1 MQTLKDLEIKRS
13 YCSYGDDNITNS
25 LLVPALKIASLYRR
39 SVGFF
44 SSTVFC
50 SILDGVEGLVKN
62 GGHIEL
68 IVSPKM
74 SQDDV
79 DAIQNGYKDRK
90 DLVKE
95 RFIDE
100 FNKALFEMSDSY
112 FELTSE
118 LIKHSYLDIK
128 VACTKEFGMYH
139 DKLGIITDF
148 NGNSIAFSGSANETY
163 NGLSGHDNYEKV
175 RVYKSWNEEQNEY
188 LLDELDE
195 FESLWNYKNNY
206 VDTFDFTKFVRER
219 VFEIIQNNERK
230 KARDFFKLRDY
241 QEKAIKNWVNNEYK
255 GFFVMATGTGK
266 TLTAI
271 YSAKE
276 LFDKKEENIISVIVA
291 PYKHLIKQWA
301 EDIKT
306 HLRPDILIQVSSEN
320 PSWADEIVRANLEL
334 KINKNKRIVVITTN
348 SSFALERF
356 SNTISKFNN
365 DKLLIVDEAHR
376 FMNQMN
382 DSIHSNY
389 KYLIGLSATPVS
401 GKDTSKKESLLS
413 FFGGVVANLPIEKA
427 LEDKKLVPYYYH
439 PIFIH
444 ATERDEKEFQKYSR
458 LMSQCFKGD
467 KLIDPDALNRYKRAQ
482 LRVIAQCE
490 NKNLYIEDILN
501 EIKEKNHFIV
511 YCGDGKMMNDS
522 GDEERHLQFVKNCLD
537 KKGFKMSQFTAEES
551 MDLRMQLID
560 SFNHGEIDGMVAIRC
575 LDEGINIPTIK
586 SAVVLA
592 SGDNLREFVQRR
604 GRILRLDESK
614 KDAHIYDVIVL
625 PSSDTIRMAEIEM
638 RRFYEYARLS
648 INKDENLKLLQ
659 TYIDRYELNTE
670 NIYNYFDTV
679 DDDGGDYDE

>member
-334 KINKNKRIVVITTN
+334 KINKNKRIEKANKIMMPILFGLFIVLAIYIAT
-348 SSFALERF
+348 LDG
-356 SNTISKFNN
+356 SNGG
-365 DKLLIVDEAHR
+365 
-376 FMNQMN
+376 
-382 DSIHSNY
+382 Y
-389 KYLIGLSATPVS
+389 KYILTFNPQGLLDPNVWIFAFGQAFFSLSVAGNGSVIYGS
-401 GKDTSKKESLLS
+401 YLSKKEALPSAARNVAIFDTCAALLAA
-413 FFGGVVANLPIEKA
+413 FVILPAMAAGGVSCDSSGPGLMFIYLVNVLNGMVGGRIIGVIFFVCVLFAGASSIINLYEVSVAFLQEKFG
-427 LEDKKLVPYYYH
+427 LNR
-439 PIFIH
+439 IM
-444 ATERDEKEFQKYSR
+444 ATIIMCAIGCAIAINIQAITSQWMDVVSIYICPLGAFLAGVMFFWVAGKEFAEREVSLGSNKKIGSWFFPLGKY
-458 LMSQCFKGD
+458 
-467 KLIDPDALNRYKRAQ
+467 
-482 LRVIAQCE
+482 
-490 NKNLYIEDILN
+490 
-501 EIKEKNHFIV
+501 V
-511 YCGDGKMMNDS
+511 YC
-522 GDEERHLQFVKNCLD
+522 
-537 KKGFKMSQFTAEES
+537 TA
-551 MDLRMQLID
+551 
-560 SFNHGEIDGMVAIRC
+560 
-575 LDEGINIPTIK
+575 
-586 SAVVLA
+586 AVVALVA
-592 SGDNLREFVQRR
+592 G
-604 GRILRLDESK
+604 
-614 KDAHIYDVIVL
+614 A
-625 PSSDTIRMAEIEM
+625 
-638 RRFYEYARLS
+638 
-648 INKDENLKLLQ
+648 LL
-659 TYIDRYELNTE
+659 
-670 NIYNYFDTV
+670 
-679 DDDGGDYDE
+679 GGIG